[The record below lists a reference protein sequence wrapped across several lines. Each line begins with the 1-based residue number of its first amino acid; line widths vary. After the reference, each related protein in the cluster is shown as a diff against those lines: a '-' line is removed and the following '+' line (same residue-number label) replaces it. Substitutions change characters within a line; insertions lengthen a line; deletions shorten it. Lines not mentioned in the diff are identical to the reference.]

1 VDRNAKRQNN
11 PENNEDNGAA
21 ACGTVAGGSH
31 IQASPAT
38 ITALENREA
47 NLKTQDGIDA
57 NFLAQEKLTV
67 SSSVN
72 TTAKSTAVVTD
83 EEIDL
88 KEAEQ
93 EFQDGSGDNGSQDDV
108 DCIYEPMDDTLA
120 GQEKVNLLG
129 TEQEEGVNSES
140 LGTKIQNIKDAKP
153 VSTKRKPRKLTP
165 KLIDS
170 VAGLQQG

>member
-1 VDRNAKRQNN
+1 
-11 PENNEDNGAA
+11 
-21 ACGTVAGGSH
+21 
-31 IQASPAT
+31 
-38 ITALENREA
+38 LENGEA
-47 NLKTQDGIDA
+47 NLKTRDGIDA
-57 NFLAQEKLTV
+57 NFLAQEKGQSAQVLT
-67 SSSVN
+67 N

-108 DCIYEPMDDTLA
+108 DCIYEPMDTLA

-153 VSTKRKPRKLTP
+153 VSTKSKPRKLTP
-165 KLIDS
+165 KTYRFSGRLATKDS
-170 VAGLQQG
+170 AWQFSPGGNIGGRSAIP